1 MAPLWE
7 RVESR
12 SRKGKFYYA
21 RADGTSQWTCPPAR
35 ELVDRDARVSGNLGK
50 VPREVLSKV
59 VLGARPAWEACFST
73 TRPFEPLRTASA
85 RLTRTHR
92 QVGRRRLSRTL
103 RGDVPRRLRGG
114 LASRGLGAPPR
125 RPRAR

>member
-35 ELVDRDARVSGNLGK
+35 ELVDRDARVSGNIGK

-59 VLGARPAWEACFST
+59 VLGKWADA
-73 TRPFEPLRTASA
+73 ASA
-85 RLTRTHR
+85 ARFAATSRGGFVVASLPEAWA
-92 QVGRRRLSRTL
+92 RRLAGRVT
-103 RGDVPRRLRGG
+103 GDP
-114 LASRGLGAPPR
+114 
-125 RPRAR
+125 